1 MQGQASK
8 TQLLENFRQ
17 SGNGLL
23 LGAASFWEGVDVPGD
38 ALSIVMIDKLPF
50 APPDDPVLVAR
61 LAAARERGH
70 NPFQS
75 IQLPQAVIALKQG
88 AGRLIRAVDDRGLLI
103 LGDPRIRTK
112 SYGRV
117 FLESLPPMAKT
128 VDRQRAIEFLVR

>member
-1 MQGQASK
+1 MAK
-8 TQLLENFRQ
+8 LVIMILWV
-17 SGNGLL
+17 

-38 ALSIVMIDKLPF
+38 ALSLVIIDKLPF

-61 LAAARERGH
+61 LRAARELGH

-88 AGRLIRAVDDRGLLI
+88 AGRLIRAVDDRGVLV
-103 LGDPRIRTK
+103 LGDPRLRTK

-117 FLESLPPMAKT
+117 FLESLPPMT
-128 VDRQRAIEFLVR
+128 RTIDREKAIEFLNR